1 MGFGAP
7 AWPDVQIQCA
17 FHAGFGYNPAQGLE
31 RRFPAVVRLQLRT
44 GSRDSTLGAGLPFMA
59 MPLQNAGGSVA
70 VPASAHIPIARMCVR
85 SGQCA
90 YPNRQAGQ

>member
-31 RRFPAVVRLQLRT
+31 RRFTR
-44 GSRDSTLGAGLPFMA
+44 GSS
-59 MPLQNAGGSVA
+59 
-70 VPASAHIPIARMCVR
+70 VR
-85 SGQCA
+85 SPEPVPEIAPSGPVCRLWLGHCKTLA
-90 YPNRQAGQ
+90 TV